1 MGEDSNESLYA
12 KHGILI
18 NNEVHSVD
26 GLPGYF
32 SGKESTYQCRRH
44 RRQQFDPWVKRI
56 HWRRKWQSIPVFFHG
71 WRSLADNSPRGQ
83 KESYTTE

>member
-26 GLPGYF
+26 GLP
-32 SGKESTYQCRRH
+32 R
-44 RRQQFDPWVKRI
+44 
-56 HWRRKWQSIPVFFHG
+56 
-71 WRSLADNSPRGQ
+71 
-83 KESYTTE
+83 